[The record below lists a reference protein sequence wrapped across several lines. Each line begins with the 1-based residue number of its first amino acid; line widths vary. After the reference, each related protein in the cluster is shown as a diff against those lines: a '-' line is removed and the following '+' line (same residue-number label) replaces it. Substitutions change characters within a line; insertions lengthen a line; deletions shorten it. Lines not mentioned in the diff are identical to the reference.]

1 MPASLFACSV
11 SFLDPASAA
20 DTRSSASDESEDKRV
35 ESSLFS
41 RPDNSQ
47 GRWGAFN
54 NTDGSAAGWGP
65 VEQYG
70 QARWAEDWSW
80 LKDRK
85 RQEDVFDRLKFVRL
99 TPDGTHYVT
108 FSGEERL
115 RGFYDSHPQLGVQR
129 PGRAFRLLLRSV
141 YGADVHLGTHV
152 RLYAEIANGAAG
164 GSNYYGYDGYQRSRL
179 DLQQAF
185 IEIRTQVE
193 GARTGLVIGRQF
205 FIDSPPYVLSVRD
218 LPNIA
223 QSWNGVR
230 GYAVWDRLRLDAF
243 GLLRT
248 DPAPTGIFANE
259 ADWHTRL
266 WGAYASYALPNFVV
280 KGRKSRLY
288 LDGFYYGYLYRGSI
302 SATSSAYG
310 IQYGA
315 THRDTLGTRL
325 WGTLGACDVSMGGL
339 YQRGVFRPEGG
350 GQRPIRAYALNG
362 RLSYSFDRLFGKP
375 TIGVQADLFSGGD
388 RSRRT
393 IGTYAAPYYNAPFYN
408 DITTYLGP
416 QNKIG
421 VGPVARWKPHKR
433 LIFRLHVPVFWR
445 AAKRDD
451 LYGVTKVYDFR
462 NIRGRFTGTVPQLE
476 MGVSLTRHLTWTH
489 DVAAVIGSH
498 GLHQAGAKD
507 GQFYM
512 QTLDFRF

>member
-1 MPASLFACSV
+1 MPVSLFACGFSFFDPVSV
-11 SFLDPASAA
+11 AYAS
-20 DTRSSASDESEDKRV
+20 SSASEGAEDKRADPR
-35 ESSLFS
+35 LLS

-47 GRWGAFN
+47 GPWGAFN
-54 NTDGSAAGWGP
+54 NKDGSAAGWGP
-65 VEQYG
+65 LEQYG

-85 RQEDVFDRLKFVRL
+85 RQEDIFDRLKFVRL
-99 TPDGTHYVT
+99 TSDGANYIT

-115 RGFYDSHPQLGVQR
+115 RGFYDSRPQLGTQK
-129 PGRAFRLLLRSV
+129 PGHAFRLLLRSV

-152 RLYAEIANGAAG
+152 RFYAEIANGTAG

-185 IEIRTQVE
+185 VEIKE
-193 GARTGLVIGRQF
+193 HIAGARTGLMIGRQF
-205 FIDSPPYVLSVRD
+205 FIDSPPYILSVRD
-218 LPNIA
+218 LPNIV

-230 GYAVWDRLRLDAF
+230 GYAVWDHFRLDAF

-248 DPAPTGIFANE
+248 DPAPKGIFANK
-259 ADWHTRL
+259 ADWHARL
-266 WGAYASYALPNFVV
+266 WGAYASYALPGFIAGG
-280 KGRKSRLY
+280 KASQLY

-302 SATSSAYG
+302 SATSSASG
-310 IQYGA
+310 VQYGA
-315 THRDTLGTRL
+315 THRDTIGTRL
-325 WGTLGACDVSMGGL
+325 WGTLGAFDVSVGGL
-339 YQRGVFRPEGG
+339 YQGGVFRPEGG
-350 GQRPIRAYALNG
+350 GKRPISAYAVNG
-362 RLSYSFDRLFGKP
+362 ALSYSFDRLFGKP
-375 TIGVQADLFSGGD
+375 AIGVQADLFSGGD

-421 VGPVARWKPHKR
+421 VGPVARWKPHKAFI
-433 LIFRLHVPVFWR
+433 LRLHVPVFWR
-445 AAKRDD
+445 ATKHDD
-451 LYGVTKVYDFR
+451 LYGVTKVYNFQ
-462 NIRGRFTGTVPQLE
+462 NIRGRFTGTLPQIE
-476 MGVSLTRHLTWTH
+476 MGISLTRHLTWTH
-489 DVAAVIGSH
+489 DVAAVVGSK
-498 GLHQAGAKD
+498 GLHRAGAKD